1 MAQETATDR
10 RTDTDTAR
18 GLEAWQAGVVG
29 GIAGGFAMGIMLTMQ
44 MTPVIENAIPALWG
58 LSGGLAGWVVH
69 MSNSAVLG
77 VVFAAIASAGALR
90 EYSDSVGTGTALGV
104 AYGVVLWV
112 VLAAVVMPIWLDA
125 VGFPMAPAVPNFNPL
140 SLVGHVV
147 YGGVLGATYA
157 ALR

>member
-1 MAQETATDR
+1 MAQETATER
-10 RTDTDTAR
+10 PTETDTDY
-18 GLEAWQAGVVG
+18 GLEAWQAGVVAG
-29 GIAGGFAMGIMLTMQ
+29 LAGGFVMGITLTMQ

-77 VVFAAIASAGALR
+77 VVFAVLASTDALR
-90 EYSDSVGTGTALGV
+90 RYSDSVGTGTALGI

-112 VLAAVVMPIWLDA
+112 VLAAIVMPIWLDA
-125 VGFPMAPAVPNFNPL
+125 VGFPMAPAVPNFNPM
-140 SLVGHVV
+140 SLAGHVV

>member
-1 MAQETATDR
+1 M
-10 RTDTDTAR
+10 
-18 GLEAWQAGVVG
+18 EAWQAGVVAG
-29 GIAGGFAMGIMLTMQ
+29 LVGGFVMGIMLTMQ

-77 VVFAAIASAGALR
+77 VVFAAIASAGGLR
-90 EYSDSVGTGTALGV
+90 EYGRSSGTSAALGI

-112 VLAAVVMPIWLDA
+112 VLAAIVMPTWLEA
-125 VGFPMAPAVPNFNPL
+125 VGFPMAPAVPNFNPM

-147 YGGVLGATYA
+147 YGAVLGAVYPM
-157 ALR
+157 LR

>member
-10 RTDTDTAR
+10 RTDTGH
-18 GLEAWQAGVVG
+18 GLEAWQAGVIG
-29 GIAGGFAMGIMLTMQ
+29 GIAGGFVMGIMLTMQ

-77 VVFAAIASAGALR
+77 VVFAALASAGALR
-90 EYSDSVGTGTALGV
+90 EYSNSVGTSTALGI

-112 VLAAVVMPIWLDA
+112 VLAAIVMPIWLDA
-125 VGFPMAPAVPNFNPL
+125 VGFPMAPAVPNFNPM

>member
-1 MAQETATDR
+1 MAQETSTGHQ
-10 RTDTDTAR
+10 TETETT
-18 GLEAWQAGVVG
+18 LEASQAGVVAG
-29 GIAGGFAMGIMLTMQ
+29 LVGGFVMGIMLTMQ

-90 EYSDSVGTGTALGV
+90 EYADSTGTSTALGI

-112 VLAAVVMPIWLDA
+112 VLAAIVMPIWLDA
-125 VGFPMAPAVPNFNPL
+125 VGFPMAPAVPNFNPM

-147 YGGVLGATYA
+147 YGAVLGAVYPM
-157 ALR
+157 LR

>member
-10 RTDTDTAR
+10 RTDTDTGH
-18 GLEAWQAGVVG
+18 GLEAWQAGVLAG
-29 GIAGGFAMGIMLTMQ
+29 LAGGLVMGIMLTMQ

-58 LSGGLAGWVVH
+58 LSGGVAGWVVH

-77 VVFAAIASAGALR
+77 VVFAALASAGALR
-90 EYSDSVGTGTALGV
+90 EYADSVGTSTALGI

-112 VLAAVVMPIWLDA
+112 VLAAIVMPIWLDA
-125 VGFPMAPAVPNFNPL
+125 VGFPMAPAVPNFNPM
-140 SLVGHVV
+140 SLVAHVV